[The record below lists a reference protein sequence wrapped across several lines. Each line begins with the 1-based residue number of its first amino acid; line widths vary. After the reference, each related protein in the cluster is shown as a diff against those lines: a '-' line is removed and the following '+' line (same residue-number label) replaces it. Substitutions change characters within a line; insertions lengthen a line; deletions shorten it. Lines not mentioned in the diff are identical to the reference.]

1 MRLFNY
7 KLGGEPLKLL
17 NDSNLLQTNKCVVKA
32 TRNTLALPILINEN
46 LEGHVFHGSGQLL
59 IDTIVETEKGAIG
72 KPTIKDLDKPFLML
86 GKTEEVKNN
95 LATANPQELAQFGY
109 STVEAFVKTAED
121 FCNYLFNKGLQC
133 NDSTTGDS
141 KIFVFT
147 NAESFDV
154 LVAKG
159 NELVYTSKEKVFVF
173 KNDKEVLTSP
183 QEVVVSKRGRTVVVA
198 KDRVF
203 VED

>member
-1 MRLFNY
+1 MRLSNY
-7 KLGGEPLKLL
+7 KLGAEPLKLL

-32 TRNTLALPILINEN
+32 TKNTLALPILINEN
-46 LEGHVFHGSGQLL
+46 LEGYVFHGSGQLL
-59 IDTIVETEKGAIG
+59 IDSIVETERGAIG
-72 KPTIKDLDKPFLML
+72 KPTVKDLDKPFLML

-95 LATANPQELAQFGY
+95 LATANTQELAQFGY
-109 STVEAFVKTAED
+109 SSGEAFVKRAED
-121 FCNYLFNKGLQC
+121 FCNRLFKKRLQC

-141 KIFVFT
+141 SIFFFS
-147 NAESFDV
+147 NADCFDV

-183 QEVVVSKRGRTVVVA
+183 QEVAVSKRGKTVVVA